1 MTESTTEAP
10 REDKPV
16 RSALSLYLDL
26 IRWNRPAGWLL
37 LLWPSLGA
45 LWLASG
51 GFPGWHLLTVF
62 VLGTILM
69 RSAGCCIND
78 VADREFDKHVERTA
92 KRPVT
97 SGALSVRQALTA
109 GAVLALC
116 AFGLVLTT
124 NAVTIVWSFVALAVT
139 LAYPYAKR
147 FVAMPQAVLGVA
159 FSFGIPMAFAAVH
172 GGPLTI
178 EGVWH
183 AVPPLAWGLLL
194 VNLFWVLA
202 YDTEYAMVDRN
213 DDLRIGM
220 KTSAITLGRFDVLA
234 VMGFYAVYLL
244 GNLWLLHDQ
253 GLGWPQW
260 FSIEIAGV
268 QAFWHF
274 GMIYKR
280 EREGCFRAFRMN
292 HWLGATVFAGIAW
305 GLHLR

>member
-1 MTESTTEAP
+1 MTETTTEAP
-10 REDKPV
+10 SEDKPA

-51 GFPGWHLLTVF
+51 GFPGWHLLSVF

-124 NAVTIVWSFVALAVT
+124 NVVTIVWSFVALAVT

-172 GGPLTI
+172 GGPLSI
-178 EGVWH
+178 EGVWN

-220 KTSAITLGRFDVLA
+220 KTSAITLGRYDVLA
-234 VMGFYAVYLL
+234 VMVFYAVYLL

-260 FSIEIAGV
+260 FSIEIAAV

-305 GLHLR
+305 GMHLR

>member
-1 MTESTTEAP
+1 MNQAAADDHTP
-10 REDKPV
+10 RW
-16 RSALSLYLDL
+16 RQQAALYLDL

-45 LWLASG
+45 LWLAAG

-62 VLGTILM
+62 VLGTVLM
-69 RSAGCCIND
+69 RSAGCCVND
-78 VADREFDKHVERTA
+78 VADREFDKHVKRTA
-92 KRPVT
+92 NRPVT
-97 SGALSVRQALTA
+97 SGALTVRQAVTA

-124 NAVTIVWSFVALAVT
+124 NAVTVAWSFAALVVT

-147 FVAMPQAVLGVA
+147 YVAMPQAVLGVA
-159 FSFGIPMAFAAVH
+159 FSFGIPMAFAAVN
-172 GGPLTI
+172 GGPLTVS
-178 EGVWH
+178 GVWH

-194 VNLFWVLA
+194 VNAFWVLA
-202 YDTEYAMVDRN
+202 YDTVYAMVDRD

-220 KTSAITLGRFDVLA
+220 KTSAITLGRYDVAA
-234 VMGFYAVYLL
+234 VMAFYGVYL
-244 GNLWLLHDQ
+244 GGTLLLLRSQ

-260 FSIEIAGV
+260 FSIEIAAV

-280 EREGCFRAFRMN
+280 QRESCFRSFRMN
-292 HWLGATVFAGIAW
+292 HWLGATVFAGIAG
-305 GLHLR
+305 GLWLKG